1 VASIKDYLNTSAP
14 SSTGVHSN
22 IDNLILQSELDKR
35 QFGGVSYY
43 KGKQEFP
50 IDMVQYSNLM
60 SKANMSS
67 SISELKN
74 NINKNNKETLKS
86 LTQEVINRM
95 KLGDAPMGIVA
106 YRTQS
111 THPKYK
117 GYYKYAVNPL
127 YAPDTIRLFNPG
139 ETYSSIKDSDYQ
151 TETLLHEPLHAI
163 RAEGGNYRGKLSH
176 KEEKGFTQNDF
187 NRYEQSMLQ
196 SLSNYF
202 GGRKKAIN
210 EARKIIQ
217 PIGNRNQNY
226 NNNAYIRRFLP
237 YNPMEDIFKP

>member
-1 VASIKDYLNTSAP
+1 MASIKDYLNTSAP

-22 IDNLILQSELDKR
+22 IDKLILQSELDKR

-43 KGKQEFP
+43 KGKKEFP

-106 YRTQS
+106 YRTPY
-111 THPKYK
+111 THPNYK
-117 GYYKYAVNPL
+117 GYYYDAKNPL

-139 ETYSSIKDSDYQ
+139 NTYSHIKGSDYQ

-163 RAEGGNYRGKLSH
+163 RAEGNYRGKLRH

-210 EARKIIQ
+210 EAKKIIQ
-217 PIGNRNQNY
+217 PKANDR
-226 NNNAYIRRFLP
+226 NNNAYMRRVLS